1 MPYIAAILFAISA
14 LAAIY
19 VVSKRLDEKDE
30 AFHIR
35 INKNEVIYWNLL
47 PKKLRYWGYREDWI
61 HGPVP
66 CFGFWFFHFYIWWK
80 EK

>member
-1 MPYIAAILFAISA
+1 MIA
-14 LAAIY
+14 
-19 VVSKRLDEKDE
+19 VKVERGKPM
-30 AFHIR
+30 HIR

-47 PKKLRYWGYREDWI
+47 PKKLRYWGNREDWI

-66 CFGFWFFHFYIWWK
+66 CFGFWLFHFYIWWK